1 MSAVERTTV
10 AIIGTGFGGLAAA
23 IELKRHGH
31 QDFIIFERGSTVG
44 GVWREN
50 TYPGAACDVPSPYY
64 SFSFAP
70 NPAWPN
76 RYSGQPA
83 ILSYLQDTA
92 EKFGLLKH
100 IRFNTEV
107 TAAQFN
113 EAANTWTVHTS
124 PTAQTS
130 PTVQA
135 GSTSQAGSTA
145 QTSPGDTVEAAVLI
159 SAVGQLSRPA
169 FPAIP
174 GRDSFAGVSF
184 HSAQWDHGAELA
196 GKRVAVIGTGA
207 SAIQFVPEIATEVST
222 LSLFQRSAPYLLARF
237 DTALSERH
245 HKLLGKVPLI
255 QKGERVA
262 WYAVT
267 ELVATAFLYS
277 KPLSKTIK
285 ALSRWHMK
293 RLIGNDGVL
302 AKVWPDYELGCK
314 RVLFAN
320 DYLPTLNRPNVDVV
334 TTSITGIEQT
344 GIRTSDGVLHEVDA
358 IIYGTGFTAN
368 DFLAP
373 MDIRGQG
380 GRLLR
385 EEWSAGAHAYLGMST
400 PNFPNLFLMY
410 GPNTNL
416 GSGSIVFML
425 ESQARYIR
433 QALDWLS
440 AGMPDGGT
448 PDGGPARPGA
458 TSDSATL
465 DSATHSG
472 GVSGLGAMAV
482 RTEVEADYD
491 RELQARLVDGVWS
504 QCASWYRAANG
515 RVATNWPGTQREY
528 RRRTEKFDAT
538 KFVRV
543 QARVDAP

>member
-113 EAANTWTVHTS
+113 ETANTWTVEN
-124 PTAQTS
+124 
-130 PTVQA
+130 
-135 GSTSQAGSTA
+135 GS
-145 QTSPGDTVEAAVLI
+145 GDTVEAAVLV

-169 FPAIP
+169 FPAIR
-174 GRDSFAGVSF
+174 GRESFAGVSF
-184 HSAQWDHGAELA
+184 HSAQWDHGVELA

-207 SAIQFVPEIATEVST
+207 SAIQFVPKIAGGAAK
-222 LSLFQRSAPYLLARF
+222 LSLFQRSAPYLLPRF

-245 HKLLGKVPLI
+245 HKLLGRVPLI

-285 ALSRWHMK
+285 ALSHWHMK
-293 RLIGNDGVL
+293 RLIGNPDVL

-320 DYLPTLNRPNVDVV
+320 EYLPTLNRPNVDVV

-385 EEWSAGAHAYLGMST
+385 EEWSGGARAYLGMSA

-448 PDGGPARPGA
+448 PDGVPARPGA
-458 TSDSATL
+458 TL
-465 DSATHSG
+465 DSATRPG
-472 GVSGLGAMAV
+472 GLAGLGAMAV
-482 RTEVEADYD
+482 QTEVEADYD